1 MSDSRNFVGGR
12 GGAGGGSGSGPAKQ
26 TGHVGFG
33 GVKHAFP
40 AQYNGSL
47 EEIRGSQG
55 RGRGRGGR
63 GWRGGRGRGRGARGG
78 GGGVRGGGG
87 ELAETQSLGGSMIPV
102 APVAPAGPVIP
113 ASQAESG
120 VVGVA
125 GSSGKVDLELQK
137 NLPEGL
143 TLLPGTEVW
152 RDYDEF
158 GAPVGLQDRYN
169 PLNRGIVTYRS
180 GQMQAQA
187 DAGLIEG
194 SQIGDAFIQR
204 EGLVKGVD
212 EVHVTYTKVSQKRR
226 LRQLSRPVPGKPEPT
241 NPGLPST
248 QQPPAAYDEEAS
260 VDEEFHVADRV
271 DKRHHPYGRRPQ
283 AGRGRGAAGRGYRGR
298 GGRGGRGGHPGGH
311 QDGQQDVTMADAL
324 AELDAQLDE
333 YRNSGPQ
340 VKDAEQEMDLDYE
353 GGDEPN
359 VII

>member
-1 MSDSRNFVGGR
+1 MCD
-12 GGAGGGSGSGPAKQ
+12 SGP
-26 TGHVGFG
+26 G
-33 GVKHAFP
+33 GEGK
-40 AQYNGSL
+40 
-47 EEIRGSQG
+47 E
-55 RGRGRGGR
+55 
-63 GWRGGRGRGRGARGG
+63 RGGRGRG
-78 GGGVRGGGG
+78 GG
-87 ELAETQSLGGSMIPV
+87 EPVEIQSLGGSMIPIG
-102 APVAPAGPVIP
+102 PVASAGPVVP
-113 ASQAESG
+113 ASQSESG

-143 TLLPGTEVW
+143 TLLLGTEVW
-152 RDYDEF
+152 CDYEEF

-194 SQIGDAFIQR
+194 SQIGDAFSQR

-212 EVHVTYTKVSQKRR
+212 EAKTTVSASPGQAEQTK
-226 LRQLSRPVPGKPEPT
+226 
-241 NPGLPST
+241 PGLPST
-248 QQPPAAYDEEAS
+248 QQPPTAYDEEAS

-283 AGRGRGAAGRGYRGR
+283 AGRGRSAAGGGYRGR

-324 AELDAQLDE
+324 AELDAQLDK